1 MSDSLK
7 GKETQSADTAPNKSP
22 NATQRSR
29 FLLPFI
35 AFLAG
40 LALLVLAIFIYF
52 GVGENK
58 PVAIP
63 TGSPTKPSAAFEGLE
78 QPGPITDFGI
88 RGSST
93 PTATP
98 IAADNEPARLLLTA
112 DDFLQQGRPV
122 EAAAQYHLIL
132 DSHAGSPQ
140 ARPALFGLAR
150 ADMQRSRFS
159 QAADEFKKYLA
170 TYPNDP
176 RRPQCYYYLGL
187 ADEQQGYWDE
197 AINYF
202 QKYRDEKPGPLP
214 LDGYAAY
221 EIATAYDRLS
231 KPQQAADFYKKAA
244 EGPATALLRVTAMEK
259 LGDYYVKAGN
269 PAEGANWYSK
279 LLELAQIPEY
289 RATIVA
295 KLAHTYDAAGQGPK
309 AVEMTRSLVNDYL
322 DTATGFSTLKT
333 LFNLNSPLL
342 DDYLKG
348 YYLMQAGNNA
358 GALEAL
364 DRFLGRAD
372 DKAPQPATPAGIS
385 KDGQNRLAQ
394 GWYYLATLY
403 EAKNDLDRASA
414 EYSDLVARF
423 PQAPIAPQALWRL
436 ANLAEKQNKPD
447 DAIKLYGQFAASYPA
462 EANADEA
469 LYLQFSLSLSKGPEV
484 AQPYAENL
492 AQKYPG
498 SNHRSEAFYE
508 LGRAYQ
514 TKGDVLATRN
524 TFQKASIDPQAD
536 FYSVRA
542 FERLID
548 AYDPN
553 KPPRSNPDTHPA
565 VYSPR
570 TFAADLDSDRAA
582 MDSWI
587 IGWASPTAP
596 VGNITPAPATA
607 KDREAARQ
615 RVQNDPA
622 IKRII
627 ELKALDLDSQANREA
642 KEVLAR
648 SSDNPLELYAL
659 SLTLSENGDYYDSV
673 AAAKRLLA
681 LYLQKN
687 PAAENSTLPRLL
699 QKLIYPLPYQPV
711 ILEQSRRYDFDPLL
725 MAAMLRQES
734 VFDPN
739 AVSGAGAMGMAQVM
753 PDTGKGIASNLG
765 KTDFKVDDLLR
776 PYTAIEFGSF
786 YLSTRLNDFDGNPS
800 QALAAY
806 NGGAGNVYRWNKAA
820 PPETNFDN
828 WVNNIDYPETRTYVQ
843 IVYANYFMYRQI
855 YAAK

>member
-1 MSDSLK
+1 MSDTLK
-7 GKETQSADTAPNKSP
+7 EKEPQSTDTAPNKSS
-22 NATQRSR
+22 NANHR
-29 FLLPFI
+29 FRLLLPFI
-35 AFLAG
+35 ALLAG
-40 LALLVLAIFIYF
+40 LALLVLALFIYF

-58 PVAIP
+58 VVITP
-63 TGSPTKPSAAFEGLE
+63 TSLPAKTPAAFEGLE

-88 RGSST
+88 RGSSN

-98 IAADNEPARLLLTA
+98 IPTDNEPARLLLTA
-112 DDFLQQGRPV
+112 DDFLLQGRSV
-122 EAAAQYHLIL
+122 EAAAQYRLIL

-140 ARPALFGLAR
+140 ARQALYGLAR
-150 ADMQRSRFS
+150 SDMQRDRYSA
-159 QAADEFKKYLA
+159 AADGFKKYLA

-176 RRPQCYYYLGL
+176 QRAQCYYYLGL

-197 AINYF
+197 AITYF

-221 EIATAYDRLS
+221 EIATAYEKLA
-231 KPQQAADFYKKAA
+231 KPQQAADLYKKAA
-244 EGPATALLRVTAMEK
+244 ESQTSTLLRVTAMEK

-269 PAEGANWYSK
+269 LAEGANWYSK
-279 LLELAQIPEY
+279 LLELAKIPEY
-289 RATIVA
+289 RATIIA
-295 KLAHTYDAAGQGPK
+295 KQAHTYDAAGQGPK
-309 AVEMTRSLVNDYL
+309 AVDLTRSLVNDYL
-322 DTATGFSTLKT
+322 DTSTGFSTLKT

-348 YYLMQAGNNA
+348 YYLMRAGDNA

-372 DKAPQPATPAGIS
+372 DKAPQPPTSAGIS

-414 EYSDLVARF
+414 EYSGLVARF

-447 DAIKLYGQFAASYPA
+447 EAIKLYGQFATSYPA

-469 LYLQFSLSLSKGPEV
+469 LYLQFSLSLAKGPEV
-484 AQPYAENL
+484 AQPFADSL

-514 TKGDVLATRN
+514 AKGDVPATR
-524 TFQKASIDPQAD
+524 TAFQKASLDPQAD

-542 FERLID
+542 YERLID

-565 VYSPR
+565 IYSPR

-587 IGWASPTAP
+587 IGWASPTAA

-607 KDREAARQ
+607 KDWEAVRQ
-615 RVQNDPA
+615 RIQNDPA
-622 IKRII
+622 IKRMA
-627 ELKALDLDSQANREA
+627 ELKALGLDNQASRES
-642 KEVLAR
+642 KELLER
-648 SSDNPLELYAL
+648 SNDNPLELYAL
-659 SLTLSENGDYYDSV
+659 ALTLSEKGDYYDSV
-673 AAAKRLLA
+673 AAAKRLLG

-687 PAAENSTLPRLL
+687 RAAERSALPRLL

-739 AVSGAGAMGMAQVM
+739 AQSGAGAIGMAQVM
-753 PDTGKGIASNLG
+753 PDTGKGIANNLG

-776 PYTAIEFGSF
+776 PYTAIEFGAF
-786 YLSTRLNDFDGNPS
+786 YLSNRLNDFDGNPS